1 MSIGLKLTL
10 CYWYKQKI
18 LAFLL
23 HSNYILLF
31 VHGILFVRIILHV
44 ILK

>member
-18 LAFLL
+18 SVFLL

-31 VHGILFVRIILHV
+31 VPGIPFVSIILHV